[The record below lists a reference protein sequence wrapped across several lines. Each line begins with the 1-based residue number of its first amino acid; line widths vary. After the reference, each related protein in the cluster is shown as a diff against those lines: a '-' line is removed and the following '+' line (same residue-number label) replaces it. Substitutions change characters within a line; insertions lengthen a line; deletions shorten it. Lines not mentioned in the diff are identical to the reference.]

1 MINLPRH
8 HHRQTRSM
16 TFVPNHLPMFS
27 ASGRLT
33 AILFLVTWLRPAL
46 YLTLSWCK
54 SAVSLPGRHCPPIR
68 LRECSSALTSLCL
81 LSSAFSNDQVFAS
94 VCLPA
99 RSFSFSSFSS
109 KPRIGALQTL
119 SSKVIDCLA
128 IPRPQRS
135 SQSFSRDSQDF
146 RPIFWQSSHDLL
158 RTLWLQFSQTLG
170 SFCGVYSGL

>member
-1 MINLPRH
+1 MDILIMINLPRH
-8 HHRQTRSM
+8 HHHHRWTCSM
-16 TFVPNHLPMFS
+16 TLVPNHLRMFS

-33 AILFLVTWLRPAL
+33 AILFLVTWLCPA
-46 YLTLSWCK
+46 LTLSWCK
-54 SAVSLPGRHCPPIR
+54 SAVSLPGRHCPPIW

-94 VCLPA
+94 VRLPA

-119 SSKVIDCLA
+119 SSKVIDCIA

-135 SQSFSRDSQDF
+135 SQSFSQNSQDF

-158 RTLWLQFSQTLG
+158 RTL
-170 SFCGVYSGL
+170 